1 MANVD
6 VVVVGLGIMGSAA
19 LHSLAARGVRSVGIE
34 RFEPGHDR
42 GSSHGR
48 TRIIRLG
55 YFEHPS
61 YVSLLR
67 EAYPLWRDLERKL
80 GRTLLHITGILEIG
94 TASSALVQGTLN
106 AARQHALPHDIL
118 DAAALMR
125 RFPAFRVP
133 SDFVA
138 VLQPDGG
145 FLEAEPALVGLLALA
160 RDAGAIVRT
169 SDAVRAIEPRA
180 SGVRVVT
187 NHDPIDARAVIV
199 TAGARVTS
207 LLPDLPVRL
216 RVTRQVLAW
225 FEPREEA
232 LFSRDRCPVFMIE
245 GPHGFHYGFPMHAG
259 LGVKIAKHHHL
270 DEEVDPDGYDRAIS
284 TRDEAAI
291 RAALEDYVPTANGK
305 LVAATTCLYT
315 MTPDDDFII
324 DTMPGVPQIVVGSPC
339 SGHGFK
345 FAPLV
350 GEILADLATK
360 GVTSRDISRFRLTRF
375 SG

>member
-1 MANVD
+1 
-6 VVVVGLGIMGSAA
+6 
-19 LHSLAARGVRSVGIE
+19 
-34 RFEPGHDR
+34 
-42 GSSHGR
+42 
-48 TRIIRLG
+48 
-55 YFEHPS
+55 
-61 YVSLLR
+61 
-67 EAYPLWRDLERKL
+67 
-80 GRTLLHITGILEIG
+80 LLHITGILEIG

-106 AARQHALPHDIL
+106 AARRHALPHDIL

-160 RDAGAIVRT
+160 REAGAIIRT
-169 SDAVRAIEPRA
+169 SDAVRAIGPRA

-187 NHDPIDARAVIV
+187 DHDVIDARAVIV

-245 GPHGFHYGFPMHAG
+245 GPHGFHYGFPMHPG
-259 LGVKIAKHHHL
+259 LGVKIGKHHHL
-270 DEEVDPDGYDRAIS
+270 DEEVDPDRYDRAIS

-291 RAALEDYVPTANGK
+291 RAALEDYVPAANGK
-305 LVAATTCLYT
+305 RVAATTCLYT
-315 MTPDDDFII
+315 RWHRTVISSS
-324 DTMPGVPQIVVGSPC
+324 TRCRLCLRSW
-339 SGHGFK
+339 SGHPAPGMASSSRHWSAK
-345 FAPLV
+345 FSPISQPRVSRRTTYRVSGWRDSTGRSTARSVRPAQPL
-350 GEILADLATK
+350 GALDQREPD
-360 GVTSRDISRFRLTRF
+360 R
-375 SG
+375 